1 MKFGEHKVETHA
13 RETDLSVVYTI
24 DPAVVDDYINSAE
37 QSLAGDKYKVVGI
50 DLQYTAGRPGIDQ
63 KVVVAQLCVRHDV
76 LVYHYHLAARPC
88 ERFSRFINSSDY
100 SFAAGDAT
108 NDLKALK
115 VSGLTCQNLVNIH
128 DHYKV
133 WGSNNNKKNSLVDL
147 ASAII
152 DPYYMKMKDESK
164 KDKNAWH
171 SVWHERLDE
180 QHVKYAAKD
189 AYASCEMYRWIVDM
203 RKCLLPAPD
212 EGSSH
217 RAVAGAS
224 QEVDD

>member
-1 MKFGEHKVETHA
+1 M
-13 RETDLSVVYTI
+13 VYTN
-24 DPAVVDDYINSAE
+24 DPVSVESSIQTMEQFLAE
-37 QSLAGDKYKVVGI
+37 DKYRVVGF
-50 DLQYTAGRPGIDQ
+50 DLEYTIGRAGHDQ
-63 KVVVAQLCVRHDV
+63 KVAVAQLCVRHDV
-76 LVYHYHLAARPC
+76 LVYHFHLATRPC
-88 ERFSRFINSSDY
+88 EHFSRFIKSSDY
-100 SFAAGDAT
+100 SFAMVDTT
-108 NDLKALK
+108 NNLKALK
-115 VSGLTCQNLVNIH
+115 VSGLKYRNLVNIQ

-133 WGSNNNKKNSLVDL
+133 YVSDENKLNSLVDL

-152 DPYYMKMKDESK
+152 DPYYMKMKNESK

-189 AYASCEMYRWIVDM
+189 AYTSYEMYRRIVDM
-203 RKCLLPAPD
+203 RKCLVPAPD

-217 RAVAGAS
+217 RAVSGEL